1 MIEARAVSATV
12 ADDIGFDLGIEG
24 GIVLDAS
31 GVPRQANVY
40 VRDGRIAAVTPE
52 WRPSARTLRR
62 DGAVVIPGFVNLHL
76 HTRPGRALGDGLP
89 LMVWHERW
97 ADGLTLRMQP
107 GDGYAGAALAFSE
120 CLLGGTTAVVV
131 MTPHYLEAAQAARD
145 LGIRAIV
152 VPLAVDEPDARGTG
166 DDLLTSIKTIAA
178 LGPQHGERVQV
189 WLGFDGVESTSEAGM
204 RAVAEAA
211 RSIPIGI
218 HTHINESEEDTRKPH
233 GTKGLAGVELLADCG
248 LLDQT
253 EPVVLAHCNWLTEEE
268 MAAFVAAPSVVVAH
282 NPTSNMRLGV
292 GICPV
297 ADLRQRGVRL
307 GLGTD
312 GMLSNFFLDFFQ
324 VMRGA
329 CMLHRIANLNANAL
343 SSRDVFMLATVGGQL
358 FDERAGEIIPAAPAD
373 LVVLDPNGP
382 HFLPRIDF
390 GEDSNLLALVVW
402 CAGPADVRD
411 VVVDGEVVVAEGV
424 LRSGRLSRI
433 ETAGQRALERI
444 LTEERDR

>member
-1 MIEARAVSATV
+1 LNEGVQRP
-12 ADDIGFDLGIEG
+12 FDLGIEG
-24 GIVLDAS
+24 GTVLDAS

-40 VRDGRIAAVTPE
+40 VQDRRIAAVTSE
-52 WRPSARTLRR
+52 RRPATQTLRR
-62 DGAVVIPGFVNLHL
+62 DGAIVIPGFVNLHV

-97 ADGLTLRMQP
+97 ADGLTLRMQE
-107 GDGYAGAALAFSE
+107 GDGYAGAALALSE

-166 DDLLTSIKTIAA
+166 DELLPSIETIAA
-178 LGPQHGERVQV
+178 LGPQRGERVQV
-189 WLGFDGVESTSEAGM
+189 WLGFDGVESTSEAGV
-204 RAVAEAA
+204 RAVAEAG

-218 HTHINESEEDTRKPH
+218 HTHINESEEDARKPH
-233 GTKGLAGVELLADCG
+233 GSKGLAGVNFLADCG

-268 MAAFVAAPSVVVAH
+268 MAAFAAAPSVVVAH

-292 GICPV
+292 GICQV
-297 ADLRQRGVRL
+297 SELRRASVRL

-329 CMLHRIANLNANAL
+329 CMLQRIAALNANAL
-343 SSRDVFMLATVGGQL
+343 GSQEVFALATAGGHL
-358 FDERAGEIIPAAPAD
+358 FDEQAGQIAPGAPAD
-373 LVVLDPNGP
+373 LVVLDPSGP
-382 HFLPRIDF
+382 HFRPRIDL

-411 VVVDGEVVVAEGV
+411 VVVDGEIVVAERT
-424 LRSGRLSRI
+424 LRTGRLSDI
-433 ETAGQRALERI
+433 ESASQRALERI
-444 LTEERDR
+444 IANGRDA